1 MDILCVD
8 GFSYNE
14 PSSSSHFIKTPNQN
28 IVVQGIGPGNALPI
42 ANIPSISSFIN
53 ACNKP
58 ICDDADLQCIVDL
71 VEATV
76 CEALAIIK
84 SDPRGLFVYKFP
96 KRQKMSSVS
105 LVSTALTDI
114 VVANGEDDDSIKN
127 PTNYTAYLGAS
138 ADSASSGL
146 ARKMLTIGDFEY
158 SNAIADIRD
167 FVSRWEL
174 SPDTKCVVIS
184 NPIRHEVPI
193 KGTILFVDAHFSRPT
208 ARCPNPLAVA
218 KVRFIVS
225 VSKLLL
231 THYPVMISYRFE
243 GYNTLYYGLGERCLN
258 SFTFQRFYI
267 DTILHTKLTF
277 FAAISESRH
286 GTIDKPKHNI
296 KSKNAKKTSN

>member
-1 MDILCVD
+1 MDLLCAD
-8 GFSYNE
+8 D
-14 PSSSSHFIKTPNQN
+14 PSNSLHLNQTSTQE
-28 IVVQGIGPGNALPI
+28 IGVPGIGAGSALPI
-42 ANIPSISSFIN
+42 ADVPSISSFIN
-53 ACNKP
+53 ECSKP

-71 VEATV
+71 VNATI
-76 CEALAIIK
+76 CEAQTIIK

-105 LVSTALTDI
+105 LVSSALTDI
-114 VVANGEDDDSIKN
+114 VVANGEEDDSIKN
-127 PTNYTAYLGAS
+127 PTNYTGMLGAS
-138 ADSASSGL
+138 ADSVSSGL
-146 ARKMLTIGDFEY
+146 ARKPLTIGDFEY

-167 FVSRWEL
+167 FISHWEL

-218 KVRFIVS
+218 KVRFIIT

-231 THYPVMISYRFE
+231 AHYPVMITYRFE

-258 SFTFQRFYI
+258 SFIFQRFYI

-277 FAAISESRH
+277 FAAICESRH
-286 GTIDKPKHNI
+286 GTVDKPKHNV
-296 KSKNAKKTSN
+296 KSKNAKKPSN